1 MSVDTKKLI
10 NLFDALAD
18 DFAEML
24 KDKTMTPAD
33 RKTLL
38 QFLSD
43 NNINCDGGLNP
54 KVQNILDSLPFDDE
68 EIHTTQ

>member
-1 MSVDTKKLI
+1 MTADPTKLI

-18 DFAEML
+18 DFAKML
-24 KDKTMTPAD
+24 KDDTMTPAD

-43 NNINCDGGLNP
+43 NNINCDGALNP
-54 KVQNILDSLPFDDE
+54 KIQSILDRVPFNEDD
-68 EIHTTQ
+68 IHTQQ

>member
-1 MSVDTKKLI
+1 MSADPTKLI

-18 DFAEML
+18 DFAVML

-43 NNINCDGGLNP
+43 NNINCDGSLNP
-54 KVQNILDSLPFDDE
+54 KVQNILDSVPFQDE
-68 EIHTTQ
+68 ETHTTQ